1 MMLLKRQLC
10 GCNRVKRGW
19 HTRIGWFLN
28 SVTAVKK
35 IAPRARRWPCR
46 TETAARRTADH
57 PGLGGGMGGGLGGG
71 MGPSSVGRATRSL
84 HKVLSLILSTPK
96 TGQGGERL
104 WSYCSRERQQDQKF
118 KAILHYI
125 LRPAQDTWDHL
136 KDSKW
141 QMKNKKGRKFEEAKM
156 KYPLKPPE
164 NQSC

>member
-1 MMLLKRQLC
+1 MGVTELRW
-10 GCNRVKRGW
+10 GW

-35 IAPRARRWPCR
+35 LAPRARRWPCR

-71 MGPSSVGRATRSL
+71 LGGGMGPSSVGRATLSL
-84 HKVLSLILSTPK
+84 HKVLSLIPSTPK
-96 TGQGGERL
+96 TGQGGECL

-125 LRPAQDTWDHL
+125 LRPAHL
-136 KDSKW
+136 KNSKW
-141 QMKNKKGRKFEEAKM
+141 QMKNKKERKYEVAKM
-156 KYPLKPPE
+156 EYPLKPPE
-164 NQSC
+164 NAQSC